1 MLHPKALTMIRT
13 IYQYMTALAGVL
25 LLAAC
30 TADEGET
37 TTARQG
43 AVPVS
48 LTVGV
53 ADYIPADGTTRTAN
67 DLLSGSTLPSG
78 TFRVWAQSS
87 NAGSNHAKA
96 TWDKDGSA
104 ITALSLYYPEDGST
118 AYTLSALCKGSG
130 DAVAAVPLDDPVSP
144 ATTVDFTVED
154 DQSSDGNYKA
164 SDLLYAYHAGIAST
178 DRATPQAL
186 TFRHMMARVI
196 IEVKSASEVTFSR
209 VTLNGVSRTATV
221 TPMSVPHEL
230 LSTTASKNVVKVY
243 SGSDTSTSLTCYAL
257 VPPQVLSAA
266 TNNLVVVEYDNGS
279 EQTKNFK
286 LSRDLLLS
294 GGYVYTLKITL

>member
-1 MLHPKALTMIRT
+1 
-13 IYQYMTALAGVL
+13 MTALAGVL

-37 TTARQG
+37 TAARQG

-67 DLLSGSTLPSG
+67 DLMSGSTLPSG
-78 TFRVWAQSS
+78 TFRVWAQGS
-87 NAGSNHAKA
+87 NAASNHAKA
-96 TWDKDGSA
+96 TWDEVGST
-104 ITALSLYYPEDGST
+104 IALSLYYPEDGST
-118 AYTLSALCKGSG
+118 AYTLSALCKGSD
-130 DAVAAVPLDDPVSP
+130 DAVAVAALDAPVSP
-144 ATTVDFTVED
+144 ATTVDFTVQA
-154 DQSSDGNYKA
+154 DQSTDAGYRS

-178 DRATPQAL
+178 DRTTAQSL
-186 TFRHMMARVI
+186 DFHHMMARVKI
-196 IEVKSASEVTFSR
+196 VVSSSSVTFSS
-209 VTLNGVSRTATV
+209 VTLDVSRTAMV

-230 LSTTASKNVVKVY
+230 LSTAAKSATASENVVTVY

-266 TNNLVVVEYDNGS
+266 TNNLVVVGYNDGAAR
-279 EQTKNFK
+279 TKNFK
-286 LSRDLLLS
+286 LSRDLVLS
-294 GGYVYTLKITL
+294 GGYEYTLNITL